1 MCDTECCNQLC
12 MTPLREHVN
21 TCDIGK
27 RFIMMQGSTCAEVFD
42 KIVSIS
48 QNLHRVFITNYA
60 LDSFV

>member
-12 MTPLREHVN
+12 MTHLREHVN

-27 RFIMMQGSTCAEVFD
+27 RFIIMQGSTCAQVFD

-48 QNLHRVFITNYA
+48 QNLH
-60 LDSFV
+60 